1 MNVALA
7 TSTASKPLAFMAARN
22 GATVD
27 EGADTRTPAKAGSA
41 ADKEAPLVGR
51 YPNIAFSYD
60 ADAERLVML
69 FRDPAD
75 GSTVSQIPTEAALKQ
90 YKEALKERKAGRS
103 SLALLVGAD
112 DGKVGGDDA
121 NASARGKVATPPPSP
136 SLSSSPPLSPSSS
149 GTHASVLSSSPAITQ
164 AVVAGTSG
172 TGRVN
177 VVI

>member
-22 GATVD
+22 GAAVD

-112 DGKVGGDDA
+112 DGKAGGDAA
-121 NASARGKVATPPPSP
+121 NITVRNKFAAPSSSP
-136 SLSSSPPLSPSSS
+136 LSSSSLSSPSSS
-149 GTHASVLSSSPAITQ
+149 GTHASVVSSSPAITH
-164 AVVAGTSG
+164 AAAGTSG